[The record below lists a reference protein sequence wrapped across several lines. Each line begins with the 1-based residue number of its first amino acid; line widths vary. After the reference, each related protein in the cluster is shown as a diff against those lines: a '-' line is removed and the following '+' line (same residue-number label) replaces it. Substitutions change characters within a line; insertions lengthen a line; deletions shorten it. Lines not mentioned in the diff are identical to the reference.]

1 MSKISVLDFW
11 KKYSGS
17 KIHFKKHPE
26 LPLNLNL
33 NLFFNNYFGRLC
45 SHRFE
50 VHDKDHLKLIC
61 KNCIHINQ
69 PSLEHICDSHVGIIK
84 GQVEKIT
91 SEKYSMKRIWNNN
104 TCNIAFDAKE
114 E

>member
-11 KKYSGS
+11 TKYSEGA
-17 KIHFKKHPE
+17 IHFRKHPE
-26 LPLNLNL
+26 LPLMLNL

-45 SHRFE
+45 LHNFDIA
-50 VHDKDHLKLIC
+50 DKDHAKLIC

-69 PSLEHICDSHVGIIK
+69 PSSDHICDSHIGIIK
-84 GQVEKIT
+84 GQVEKIAST
-91 SEKYSMKRIWNNN
+91 KYHVKRIWNNN
-104 TCNIAFDAKE
+104 DCNIVFYAKE

>member
-11 KKYSGS
+11 TKYSEGA
-17 KIHFKKHPE
+17 IYFKKHPE

-45 SHRFE
+45 LHNFDIDANR
-50 VHDKDHLKLIC
+50 HTKLVC

-69 PSLEHICDSHVGIIK
+69 NSMEHICDSHIGIIK

-91 SEKYSMKRIWNNN
+91 STKLLVKRIWNNN
-104 TCNIAFDAKE
+104 ICNIEFYAKE